1 MLEEMFLLQAEV
13 AKNMKI
19 TFNHKGQ
26 TMIEALIALSIILT
40 IMSATTVAVVTSL
53 NNANFV
59 KLQTQ
64 SNKIAQEG
72 MEYVRDQVMN
82 NGRFAT
88 YSTYTNA
95 YGRCMTPAFTMTTW
109 APSTFICP
117 ANELIDGKFS
127 RTVRF
132 TTTQCDISGAVF
144 TNGLRAVVSVYWSDG
159 RCSAGT
165 YCHSQEIT
173 SCFTNP
179 STTSPTGA
187 GGNTGI

>member
-1 MLEEMFLLQAEV
+1 
-13 AKNMKI
+13 MKI

-53 NNANFV
+53 NNANFI
-59 KLQTQ
+59 KEQTQ
-64 SNKIAQEG
+64 ANKLAQEG
-72 MEYVRDQVMN
+72 MEYLRYQITNNIQVGSN
-82 NGRFAT
+82 DAFAT
-88 YSTYTNA
+88 YSTYNNA
-95 YGRCMTPAFTMTTW
+95 YGRCMTPSFTMTTW

-117 ANELIDGKFS
+117 ASELIEGKFS

-132 TTTQCDISGAVF
+132 TTTQCDTSGAVF
-144 TNGLRAVVSVYWSDG
+144 TNGLRAIVTVYWRDG
-159 RCSAGT
+159 KCTSSS
-165 YCHSQEIT
+165 YCHSQEVT